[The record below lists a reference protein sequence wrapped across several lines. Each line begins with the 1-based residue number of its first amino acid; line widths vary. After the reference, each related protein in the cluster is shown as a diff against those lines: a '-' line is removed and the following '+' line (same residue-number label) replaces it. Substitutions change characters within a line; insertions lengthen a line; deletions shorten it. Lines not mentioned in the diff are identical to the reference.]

1 MDTTG
6 VGTAGIT
13 EVLEDWSAGDSGAL
27 ETLMPL
33 VVQELRRLARSHFR
47 REPPGHTL
55 QPTALV
61 NEVYLKLTLQM
72 HVRLTN
78 RTQFFAFASRLMR
91 RILVDHLRRR
101 RRAKRGGDETCIP
114 LDEAAALPSPQSLRT
129 APTVDLLRLDDA
141 LRMLRQLDPRQHRV
155 VELRLFGGL
164 GVEETAEVLEIS
176 PATVKREWMTA
187 KAWLRH
193 ELRDR

>member
-1 MDTTG
+1 MN
-6 VGTAGIT
+6 TAGGGIT
-13 EVLEDWSAGDSGAL
+13 ELLEDWGAGDAGAL
-27 ETLMPL
+27 ERLMPQ
-33 VVQELRRLARSHFR
+33 VVEELRRLARSHFR
-47 REPPGHTL
+47 REALGHTL

-61 NEVYLKLTLQM
+61 NELYLKLSAQL

-101 RRAKRGGDETCIP
+101 RRSKRGGLETRIS
-114 LDEAAALPSPQSLRT
+114 LDEARDAAPAGAFDLL
-129 APTVDLLRLDDA
+129 ALDDALHDLLRLD
-141 LRMLRQLDPRQHRV
+141 PRQHQV

-164 GVEETAEVLEIS
+164 SVEETATLLAVS

-193 ELRDR
+193 ELRGQ